1 MISRYPVIF
10 HKINIYAP
18 TLYTLYSVNIV
29 IHGHNHIHLIKNIA
43 NKLHS
48 PSKRHFQN

>member
-1 MISRYPVIF
+1 MVPSNFF

-18 TLYTLYSVNIV
+18 TLYILYSVNIV
-29 IHGHNHIHLIKNIA
+29 TIGHNHIHHIKNIA

-48 PSKRHFQN
+48 PSKTKRHFQN